1 MWVNCESNVTFHK
14 TIFYLFVITFWNSD
28 MRRLCPSL
36 TELQAFEATA
46 RHLNFT
52 RAAVELFVTQ
62 GAVSRQVAN
71 LEVYLG
77 VAVFTRAHQ
86 RLELSEAGL
95 TYLPSVRKALN
106 QLETATAHLM
116 SHRGRGGVLNLSV
129 PPSFAMQWLLP
140 RLTQFK
146 LEQPDVTLNF
156 VRYTHTHNF
165 SQDQELDAAI
175 QFGEGEWPGAAS
187 DYLTGKNTISV
198 CAPDLFKNE
207 SVVSADKLAQSTLLQ
222 HIEVPYAWQ
231 DWCNDFDLKDSNG
244 LVGPRFDQYSLII
257 KAAMSGF
264 GIGLVPACLV
274 EEELASGQLIN
285 PFPRPYKA
293 RQGYF
298 LCVKEDRG
306 SIPAV
311 NVLRAW
317 LLSSLNEA
325 DL

>member
-1 MWVNCESNVTFHK
+1 
-14 TIFYLFVITFWNSD
+14 

-71 LEVYLG
+71 LEDYLG

-140 RLTQFK
+140 RLARFK
-146 LEQPDVTLNF
+146 AEQPDVTLNF

-175 QFGEGEWPGAAS
+175 QYGEGEWPGAGAV
-187 DYLTGKNTISV
+187 YLTGKNTVPV
-198 CAPDLFKNE
+198 CAPEFFNKKLALN
-207 SVVSADKLAQSTLLQ
+207 ADKLVQSTLLQ

-231 DWCNDFDLKDSNG
+231 DWCNYFDLKDGNG
-244 LVGPRFDQYSLII
+244 LVGPRFDQYSLIV
-257 KAAMSGF
+257 KAALSGF

-274 EEELASGQLIN
+274 EEELASGQLVN
-285 PFPRPYKA
+285 PFPKIYEA
-293 RQGYF
+293 RQGYY
-298 LCVKEDRG
+298 LCVKEDRR
-306 SIPAV
+306 STPAV
-311 NVLRAW
+311 NALRAW
-317 LLSSLNEA
+317 LLSSLAHTEKESER
-325 DL
+325 

>member
-1 MWVNCESNVTFHK
+1 
-14 TIFYLFVITFWNSD
+14 

-71 LEVYLG
+71 LENYLG

-116 SHRGRGGVLNLSV
+116 SHRGKGGVLNLSV

-140 RLTQFK
+140 RLAQFK
-146 LEQPDVTLNF
+146 AAQPDVTLNF

-165 SQDQELDAAI
+165 SLDQELDAAI
-175 QFGEGEWPGAAS
+175 QFGEGEWPGAGS
-187 DYLTGKNTISV
+187 TYLTGKNTVCI
-198 CAPDLFKNE
+198 CAPELLT
-207 SVVSADKLAQSTLLQ
+207 SVRSIQPANLSEQTLLQ

-231 DWCNDFDLKDSNG
+231 DWCNFFHLKQENG

-257 KAAMSGF
+257 RAAMSGF

-274 EEELASGQLIN
+274 EEELQSGLLLN
-285 PFPRPYKA
+285 PFPAAYVA
-293 RQGYF
+293 RQGFY
-298 LCVKEDRG
+298 LCVKDDRG
-306 SIPAV
+306 NIPAV
-311 NVLRAW
+311 NALRSW
-317 LLSSLNEA
+317 LLCNLPGSTTDLNP
-325 DL
+325 

>member
-1 MWVNCESNVTFHK
+1 
-14 TIFYLFVITFWNSD
+14 

-71 LEVYLG
+71 LEDYLG
-77 VAVFTRAHQ
+77 VTVFTRAHQ

-106 QLETATAHLM
+106 QLETATAQLM
-116 SHRGRGGVLNLSV
+116 SHRGRGGVLNLSA

-140 RLTQFK
+140 RLAQFK
-146 LEQPDVTLNF
+146 VMHPDVTLNF
-156 VRYTHTHNF
+156 VRYTHSHNF

-175 QFGEGEWPGAAS
+175 QYGEGQWPGASA
-187 DYLTGKNTISV
+187 DYLTGRNTVTV
-198 CAPDLFKNE
+198 CAPDFFKHKSNI
-207 SVVSADKLAQSTLLQ
+207 SADQLAKATLLQ

-231 DWCNDFDLKDSNG
+231 DWCNHFDLNDSNG

-264 GIGLVPACLV
+264 GVGLIPVCLV
-274 EEELASGQLIN
+274 EEELATGQLCN
-285 PFPRPYKA
+285 PLPKAYAA
-293 RQGYF
+293 RQGYY
-298 LCVKEDRG
+298 LCVKENRG
-306 SIPAV
+306 NIPAV

-317 LLSSLNEA
+317 LLLSLKESH
-325 DL
+325 L

>member
-1 MWVNCESNVTFHK
+1 
-14 TIFYLFVITFWNSD
+14 

-71 LEVYLG
+71 LEDHLG
-77 VAVFTRAHQ
+77 VPVFTRAHN

-116 SHRGRGGVLNLSV
+116 SHRGKGGALNLSV

-140 RLTQFK
+140 RLTQFNR
-146 LEQPDVTLNF
+146 EHAEITLNF
-156 VRYTHTHNF
+156 VRYTHSHNF
-165 SQDQELDAAI
+165 SLDQELDAAI
-175 QFGEGEWPGAAS
+175 QFGEGEWPGAES
-187 DYLTGKNTISV
+187 GYLTGRNTVVICAPGFFKGKGTVSPETISR
-198 CAPDLFKNE
+198 
-207 SVVSADKLAQSTLLQ
+207 STLLQ
-222 HIEVPYAWQ
+222 HVEVPYAWQ
-231 DWCNDFDLKDSNG
+231 DWCACHVLKDTNG
-244 LVGPRFDQYSLII
+244 LVGPRFDQYSLIV

-264 GIGLVPACLV
+264 GVGLVPACLV
-274 EEELASGQLIN
+274 EDELQSGRLIA
-285 PFPRPYKA
+285 PYPEPYVA

-298 LCVKEDRG
+298 LCVKEDRV
-306 SIPAV
+306 SIPSV
-311 NVLRAW
+311 NTLRAW
-317 LLSSLNEA
+317 LLTSLAEPKNSA
-325 DL
+325 

>member
-1 MWVNCESNVTFHK
+1 
-14 TIFYLFVITFWNSD
+14 

-71 LEVYLG
+71 LESYLG
-77 VAVFTRAHQ
+77 VAMFTRAHQ

-116 SHRGRGGVLNLSV
+116 SHRGKGDVLNLSV

-140 RLTQFK
+140 RLAQFNAS
-146 LEQPDVTLNF
+146 QPDITLNF

-165 SQDQELDAAI
+165 SLDQELDAAI
-175 QFGEGEWPGAAS
+175 QFGEGEWPGAVS
-187 DYLTGKNTISV
+187 NYLTGKNTVCI
-198 CAPDLFKNE
+198 CAPEL
-207 SVVSADKLAQSTLLQ
+207 LAGGRSIQPEQLSEHTLLQ

-231 DWCNDFDLKDSNG
+231 DWCHYFHLKQSNG
-244 LVGPRFDQYSLII
+244 LIGPRFDQYTLII

-264 GIGLVPACLV
+264 GIGLVPECLV
-274 EEELASGQLIN
+274 QEELQSGRLLN
-285 PFPRPYKA
+285 PFPAPYVA
-293 RQGYF
+293 RQGYY

-306 SIPAV
+306 NIPTV
-311 NVLRAW
+311 NALRSW
-317 LLSSLNEA
+317 LLCNLP
-325 DL
+325 DLSTDSNP